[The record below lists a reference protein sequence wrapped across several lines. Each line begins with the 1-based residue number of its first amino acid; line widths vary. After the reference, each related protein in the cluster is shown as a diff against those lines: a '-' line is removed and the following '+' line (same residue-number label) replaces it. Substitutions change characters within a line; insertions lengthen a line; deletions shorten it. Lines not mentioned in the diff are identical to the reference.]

1 MKKNNL
7 QLISSFFL
15 LALLVNCGKKEEAP
29 QGPAGSAPFEVTT
42 VPVKTVT
49 GYTSYPT
56 SIEGIVNSE
65 VRAKISGYITEV
77 LVDEGK
83 HVNRGQDLFK
93 LETQLLNQDA
103 SAAKANVNVAQ
114 VEVDKLKP
122 LVEKN
127 IISNVQLE
135 SAKAKLQQAKSAYN
149 SIRAN
154 INYGVIKSPVD
165 GYVGLINLRRGALV
179 SPTSQEPLTTVS
191 QISKVYAYFSMNEKD
206 YLNFLQNSKGKTI
219 EDKIKFLP
227 KVTLVL
233 VNGSDYEKKG
243 TIETINSQV
252 NAKTGSVTFRAV
264 FDNPSRLLTNGNSGT
279 IKIPKIYEDAIV
291 VPKESMY
298 ERQGSTYVYKVGK
311 DNMAVSTPIIIVADI
326 DNMFVVSE
334 GVKVGDKIIATG
346 LAKLRGDTKIK
357 PIEVPFEGVSKPIKK
372 VFR

>member
-7 QLISSFFL
+7 QLIGSFFL
-15 LALLVNCGKKEEAP
+15 LALLVNCGNKEQA
-29 QGPAGSAPFEVTT
+29 QTGPAGPAPFEVTAI
-42 VPVKTVT
+42 PLKTLI

-56 SIEGIVNSE
+56 SIEGLVNSE
-65 VRAKISGYITEV
+65 VRAKISGYITDV
-77 LVDEGK
+77 LVDEGQ
-83 HVNRGQDLFK
+83 HVNKGQILFK
-93 LETQLLNQDA
+93 LETQLLSQDA

-135 SAKAKLQQAKSAYN
+135 SAKAKLQQAKSTYN
-149 SIRAN
+149 SIVAN
-154 INYGVIKSPVD
+154 INYGVIRSPVD
-165 GYVGLINLRRGALV
+165 GYVGSVNLRKGALV
-179 SPTSQEPLTTVS
+179 SPTSQEPLTTIS
-191 QISKVYAYFSMNEKD
+191 QISKVYAYFSMNEGD
-206 YLNFLQNSKGKTI
+206 YLNFLQNSEGKTI

-233 VNGSDYEKKG
+233 VNGIDYGKKG

-252 NAKTGSVTFRAV
+252 NAKTGSITFRAI

-279 IKIPKIYEDAIV
+279 IKIPKTYTSAVV
-291 VPKESMY
+291 VPKESTY
-298 ERQGSTYVYKVGK
+298 EQQGTTYVYKITK
-311 DNMAVSTPIIIVADI
+311 DSMAISTPIAIVADI
-326 DNMFVVSE
+326 DNMLVVSD

-346 LAKLRGDTKIK
+346 LAKLSGNIKIK
-357 PIEVPFEGVSKPIKK
+357 PMEVPFDSVSKPIKK